1 MDTYEKYE
9 QDCEKIRSVNS
20 KLLDEFET
28 WLVQKKLSP
37 KTIKKHSSNV
47 DFYINDFLLYEDAI
61 EAKDGVGS
69 VGMFLGYW
77 FIRKAM
83 WTSQTSIK
91 ENASSLKIFYQYMLE
106 KGFIDKQDLVKLK
119 LTIKEDTPEWLATLS
134 RYDDPYIEDMEEVW
148 GLK

>member
-9 QDCEKIRSVNS
+9 QDCEKIRSANC
-20 KLLDEFET
+20 KLLEEFET

-47 DFYINDFLLYEDAI
+47 DFYINDFLLYEEAI

-83 WTSQTSIK
+83 WASQSSIK
-91 ENASSLKIFYQYMLE
+91 ENASSLKKFYQYMLE
-106 KGFIDKQDLVKLK
+106 KGFIEQQDLDELK
-119 LTIKEDTPEWLATLS
+119 LTIKEEMPEWLATVR
-134 RYDDPYIEDMEEVW
+134 RYDDPDIEDMEEVW